1 MFCFWIF
8 CGWIFYLKTQ
18 LHYLSLP
25 ISAGGRSRV
34 ERRRSLRHRC
44 HCYILTCFLVLFISY
59 LYLYFFLALLPL
71 LHPLLLPIALY
82 LVFVFVFLCSIVA
95 IVHPYLLPIAVYL
108 VLVFV
113 FLCSIVTLAASFC
126 FVFGLCIYGWE
137 FLWVSYIG
145 ISIFKLILRS
155 SPSSF
160 HSKPPLKYCSK
171 MDRLFLLNTV
181 CVLSRSMAY
190 RWEPFYLVLILYSN

>member
-8 CGWIFYLKTQ
+8 CGCILYLKTQ
-18 LHYLSLP
+18 LHCLSLP

-44 HCYILTCFLVLFISY
+44 HCYILCCYLLLFISY
-59 LYLYFFLALLPL
+59 LYLYFFAASLHLYILTFFLLLFISYLYFFAASLPL
-71 LHPLLLPIALY
+71 LHPSCLLL
-82 LVFVFVFLCSIVA
+82 
-95 IVHPYLLPIAVYL
+95 LLFRP
-108 VLVFV
+108 
-113 FLCSIVTLAASFC
+113 C

-137 FLWVSYIG
+137 FLWVFHIG

-160 HSKPPLKYCSK
+160 HSKLPLKYCSK

>member
-1 MFCFWIF
+1 M
-8 CGWIFYLKTQ
+8 YLNILWLYFKTQ
-18 LHYLSLP
+18 LYCLSLP
-25 ISAGGRSRV
+25 ILAGGRSRV
-34 ERRRSLRHRC
+34 EQRRSLRHRC

-59 LYLYFFLALLPL
+59 LYLYFFVASLPL
-71 LHPLLLPIALY
+71 LHPL
-82 LVFVFVFLCSIVA
+82 
-95 IVHPYLLPIAVYL
+95 LLPIAVYL

-137 FLWVSYIG
+137 FLWVFHIG

-160 HSKPPLKYCSK
+160 HSKLPLKYCSK